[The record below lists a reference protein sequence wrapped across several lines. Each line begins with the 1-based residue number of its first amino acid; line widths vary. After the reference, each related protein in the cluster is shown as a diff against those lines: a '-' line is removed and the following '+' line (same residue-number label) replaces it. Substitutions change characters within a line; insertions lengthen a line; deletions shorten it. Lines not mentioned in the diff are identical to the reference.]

1 MVPAVPAID
10 ADESFDGSWPFH
22 ARYDDASGF
31 RMHYID
37 EGSGPDTLLL
47 LHGEPTW
54 SYLFR
59 QQIPVWA
66 KHYRV
71 IAVDHMGFGKSA
83 APQDRTYWL
92 QDHIDNLAR
101 IIHSVA

>member
-1 MVPAVPAID
+1 MIPAIP
-10 ADESFDGSWPFH
+10 AIV
-22 ARYDDASGF
+22 A
-31 RMHYID
+31 RMHHVD
-37 EGSGPDTLLL
+37 EGSGPDTLL

-71 IAVDHMGFGKSA
+71 IGSE
-83 APQDRTYWL
+83 
-92 QDHIDNLAR
+92 
-101 IIHSVA
+101 